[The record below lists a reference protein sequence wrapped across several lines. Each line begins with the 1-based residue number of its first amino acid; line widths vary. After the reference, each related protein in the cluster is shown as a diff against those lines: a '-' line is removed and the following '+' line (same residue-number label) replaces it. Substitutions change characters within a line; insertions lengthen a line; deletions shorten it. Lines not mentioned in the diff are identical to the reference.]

1 MAKLYNKF
9 KSRIKKYLSVPK
21 NIYLCIRFPFL
32 YPRNRF
38 SGEHE
43 VYIPR
48 IYKLRDIFHDKAT
61 DKFSLVYKFH
71 KDPEEFK
78 DGIFSFKIEDS
89 YTINLLNNKILQI
102 VSTKTSTEFNLQD
115 HVGKDFRILGI
126 ESCQSLFG
134 KHVIYY
140 HVSKNEVTSTNYGFQ
155 WKMLQIVKNKFYLK
169 LVAIIDWINQYIINP
184 ICFIPTYTE
193 LDAMPKGWRKCFG
206 IQMCKEIK
214 ASLKRSNYLYK
225 YRIMQIKEKY
235 GSLRWYDG
243 AAPEEVHRII
253 QKYEYISERT
263 CILCGRPATKISN
276 GWLSPYCDD
285 CYNKYFNDE
294 QYEEFKNWYGWSL
307 SKDSSTDK

>member
-1 MAKLYNKF
+1 
-9 KSRIKKYLSVPK
+9 
-21 NIYLCIRFPFL
+21 
-32 YPRNRF
+32 
-38 SGEHE
+38 
-43 VYIPR
+43 
-48 IYKLRDIFHDKAT
+48 
-61 DKFSLVYKFH
+61 
-71 KDPEEFK
+71 
-78 DGIFSFKIEDS
+78 
-89 YTINLLNNKILQI
+89 
-102 VSTKTSTEFNLQD
+102 
-115 HVGKDFRILGI
+115 
-126 ESCQSLFG
+126 
-134 KHVIYY
+134 
-140 HVSKNEVTSTNYGFQ
+140 
-155 WKMLQIVKNKFYLK
+155 
-169 LVAIIDWINQYIINP
+169 
-184 ICFIPTYTE
+184 
-193 LDAMPKGWRKCFG
+193 
-206 IQMCKEIK
+206 MCKEIK

>member
-1 MAKLYNKF
+1 MTKLYNKF
-9 KSRIKKYLSVPK
+9 KYRIKKYLNIPK
-21 NIYLCIRFPFL
+21 SIYLCIRFPFL

-38 SGEHE
+38 SGKHE
-43 VYIPR
+43 VYIPW

-71 KDPEEFK
+71 KDPEEFN

-89 YTINLLNNKILQI
+89 YTINLLDNKILQI
-102 VSTKTSTEFNLQD
+102 VSAKTSTEFNLQD
-115 HVGKDFRILGI
+115 HIGKDFKILGI
-126 ESCQSLFG
+126 ESYQSLFG

-140 HVSKNEVTSTNYGFQ
+140 HVSKNEITSINYGFQ
-155 WKMLQIVKNKFYLK
+155 WKMLQIVKNTFYLK

-206 IQMCKEIK
+206 ISMCKEIK

-225 YRIMQIKEKY
+225 YRIVQIKEKY
-235 GSLRWYDG
+235 GSLRWYDAG
-243 AAPEEVHRII
+243 SPEEVKKII

-263 CILCGRPATKISN
+263 CIICGRPATKISQ
-276 GWLSPYCDD
+276 GWISPYCDD
-285 CYNKYFNDE
+285 CYKKYYKD
-294 QYEEFKNWYGWSL
+294 QPYSVFKTWYGWT
-307 SKDSSTDK
+307 SSAIYNEIS